1 MLLIDYNFFVQH
13 ENGSSYSQRDTVK
26 RESLDLWRHKKKTC
40 HLSML
45 GKSFE
50 IMVTCPVGNTDMT
63 KGCTSGKTMLLYIL
77 VFSSLNSTVRFE
89 KKKNRKCF
97 WLHSYLQINKLV
109 CDSRRTCKSFRIGC
123 EVHAT
128 CNVEFGRDHH
138 HSRVTVDLYIILSS
152 HVRNLISWSLNAG
165 MNLI

>member
-1 MLLIDYNFFVQH
+1 MFWEFSLQKNCQINSAHQKILGVVEMTFWLVNASFKLPKWQAVNVTFFAPCIKFHLGSCCADVLMLLIDYNFFVQH

-77 VFSSLNSTVRFE
+77 VFS
-89 KKKNRKCF
+89 
-97 WLHSYLQINKLV
+97 
-109 CDSRRTCKSFRIGC
+109 
-123 EVHAT
+123 
-128 CNVEFGRDHH
+128 
-138 HSRVTVDLYIILSS
+138 
-152 HVRNLISWSLNAG
+152 
-165 MNLI
+165 